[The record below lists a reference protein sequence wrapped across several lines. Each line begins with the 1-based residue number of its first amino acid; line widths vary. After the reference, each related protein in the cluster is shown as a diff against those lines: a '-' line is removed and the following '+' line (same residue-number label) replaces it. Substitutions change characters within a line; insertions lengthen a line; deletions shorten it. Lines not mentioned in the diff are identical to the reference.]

1 MTTRLNR
8 TDIERN
14 ISKRLGL
21 KLTSDDAELIG
32 DCLDAMFNHMLVE
45 LAKGRGVQIRGFG
58 RLRHVERERATI
70 NPATKA
76 RLGVKTEHSVVFSAY
91 KDMVRIHE

>member
-21 KLTSDDAELIG
+21 KLTGDDAELIG

-45 LAKGRGVQIRGFG
+45 LAKGREVQVRGFG
-58 RLRHVERERATI
+58 RLRHVERERTTI
-70 NPATKA
+70 
-76 RLGVKTEHSVVFSAY
+76 
-91 KDMVRIHE
+91 